1 MDVAKALQAICGV
14 GKGHCWYCD
23 QPLPAAEEA
32 IRAGW
37 DVQRISEERVPSIIL
52 VCPTCL
58 RQKAELGEEGFLRIL
73 SQRTFHTVHSS

>member
-1 MDVAKALQAICGV
+1 MDVAKALQAICGA

-23 QPLPAAEEA
+23 RPLPAAEEA

-37 DVQRISEERVPSIIL
+37 DVQRISEEHVPSIIL

-58 RQKAELGEEGFLRIL
+58 RQKAELGEEEFLSIL
-73 SQRTFHTVHSS
+73 SQSAFHTVP